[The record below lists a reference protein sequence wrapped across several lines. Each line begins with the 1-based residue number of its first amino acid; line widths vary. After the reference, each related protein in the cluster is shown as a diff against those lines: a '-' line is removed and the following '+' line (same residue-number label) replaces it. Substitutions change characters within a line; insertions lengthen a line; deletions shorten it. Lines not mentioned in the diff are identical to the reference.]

1 MTVNQILDL
10 VITVSSVA
18 LTVVVAIYAK
28 HKVVIDKKAQ
38 QGDLIAKAEQVVARA
53 VEPLVYQAEKNGGA
67 GEAKFNWVLNALLT
81 ILDLAHLPH
90 PTKEYLSG
98 EIEKGV
104 TAMKQ
109 TQGLINSLNNKGED
123 AK

>member
-67 GEAKFNWVLNALLT
+67 GEA
-81 ILDLAHLPH
+81 
-90 PTKEYLSG
+90 
-98 EIEKGV
+98 
-104 TAMKQ
+104 
-109 TQGLINSLNNKGED
+109 
-123 AK
+123 